1 MPVVADV
8 AIEEA
13 PVAQPEVAEVVETQP
28 LTEAPEGTEEVDPTR
43 PARRKK
49 K

>member
-1 MPVVADV
+1 MEQAVQ
-8 AIEEA
+8 EF
-13 PVAQPEVAEVVETQP
+13 EVLETQVV
-28 LTEAPEGTEEVDPTR
+28 TEAPEVDETPTAVDPNR

>member
-1 MPVVADV
+1 V
-8 AIEEA
+8 E
-13 PVAQPEVAEVVETQP
+13 QPEVAEVVVESQP
-28 LTEAPEGTEEVDPTR
+28 LTEAPEGTEDVDPNR

>member
-1 MPVVADV
+1 MEQAVQ
-8 AIEEA
+8 EFEA
-13 PVAQPEVAEVVETQP
+13 AEVPETQA
-28 LTEAPEGTEEVDPTR
+28 LTEAPEVAETPEAVDPNR